1 MHGTSSRKSATL
13 QVDMHAFMAAE
24 PSAHTYAMSFY
35 YRIQNVP
42 SRGVVV
48 IDVSIDTTTI
58 HPMAVACHG

>member
-1 MHGTSSRKSATL
+1 
-13 QVDMHAFMAAE
+13 MHAFMAAE